1 MLDGGRT
8 REYVRDALFEMTH
21 AVKEVFDDWCTEV
34 RYAEAKTGKKYNDIA
49 EDEKTKLKEQ
59 YNQLKNSNQYAEQVH
74 ELADI
79 YETLAIASSK
89 GIQDSYNYLEQLK
102 QGQYQTLNTLDR
114 WASYRLGGINRMLE
128 NPDRGVPAL

>member
-8 REYVRDALFEMTH
+8 REYVRDALFEMTY

-34 RYAEAKTGKKYNDIA
+34 RYVEAKTGKKYNDIS

-59 YNQLKNSNQYAEQVH
+59 YNQLKSSNQYAEQVH

-89 GIQDSYNYLEQLK
+89 GIQDSYDYLEQLK
-102 QGQYQTLNTLDR
+102 QG
-114 WASYRLGGINRMLE
+114 
-128 NPDRGVPAL
+128 